1 MAKHRAPRVVHAKK
15 AIGTAVLAGGMLLAG
30 PAGMAHA
37 ITGHSNAAAPTPK
50 PAAMIAQRGLAADIA
65 AYHNTVNQATANLV
79 KNQSPGSVA
88 KSVAAITSAN
98 QTLARD
104 IVRDATPQPT
114 RNKTAANAK

>member
-1 MAKHRAPRVVHAKK
+1 MAKHEARRVVHAKK

-30 PAGMAHA
+30 PAA
-37 ITGHSNAAAPTPK
+37 IAYATPAQPNPGAPTK
-50 PAAMIAQRGLAADIA
+50 PAAMIAQRGLEGDLAADR
-65 AYHNTVNQATANLV
+65 NTVDQAVANLA

-98 QTLARD
+98 RTLARN
-104 IVRDATPQPT
+104 IVRDVTPQPT